1 MVGILMGSA
10 SDKPVMEEAAKALE
24 TFNIPSEMRILSAHR
39 TPDAVHE
46 YVKTAPERG
55 IRVLIAGAGM
65 SAHLAGVVGAATDL
79 PVIGVPI
86 DSSSLG
92 GLDSLLSTVQMP
104 PGIPVATMGIG
115 AAGAR
120 NAALH
125 ASRILALTDQ
135 KLAKEYRRFAQQQ
148 TEKVLAA
155 DAELQK
161 EISPQLTQAKKD
173 GAKQPQNN
181 ARKSSEQKPRPK
193 RSRTKRTYRK
203 K

>member
-1 MVGILMGSA
+1 MGSA
-10 SDKPVMEEAAKALE
+10 SDKPVMEEAVKMLGD
-24 TFNIPSEMRILSAHR
+24 FKVPCEMRILSAHR

-46 YVKTAPERG
+46 YVRTAPERG

-79 PVIGVPI
+79 PVIGVPLN
-86 DSSSLG
+86 SSSLD

-115 AAGAR
+115 APGAR

-125 ASRILALTDQ
+125 AVRILALGDS
-135 KLAKEYRRFAQQQ
+135 KLAKEYRRFALQQ

-155 DAELQK
+155 DDALQK
-161 EISPQLTQAKKD
+161 EISPSPAQAQD
-173 GAKQPQNN
+173 EGADEGKAAKTSTRRPRRSR
-181 ARKSSEQKPRPK
+181 AKRTHRKS
-193 RSRTKRTYRK
+193 
-203 K
+203 